1 MASVPRTPIPEH
13 ERSGETVGIQ
23 GFRLLFSV
31 ARCTRP
37 VNGFQI
43 ETCPQFWNLDR
54 RRPGLRKGD
63 AVLIGLLRGSRCST
77 ARCLVRRLPRH
88 KLQLIEYASHDHA
101 MWHLDSP
108 AALRFAGEMQPL
120 LNVRSVKF
128 RFAACR
134 A

>member
-54 RRPGLRKGD
+54 RRPGLGKGD
-63 AVLIGLLRGSRCST
+63 FVFIGLVRGLCRSSAGCRI
-77 ARCLVRRLPRH
+77 RRLPRH
-88 KLQLIEYASHDHA
+88 KFELVEYAGHDY
-101 MWHLDSP
+101 
-108 AALRFAGEMQPL
+108 ALRHLNSPPALRLAGEM
-120 LNVRSVKF
+120 
-128 RFAACR
+128 
-134 A
+134 